1 MPEREATMDDL
12 KPEFVAADPYKSR
25 KWDELTAGSDI
36 EPAAVP
42 TLTLLVNWYA
52 ILDQCMRDISA
63 DDGTHVAY
71 VNDQGDVKAMPQ
83 IATMKQASAE
93 IRALNKQLFADGGDA
108 ALIRRDAKAMQRDN
122 PLERARRARELRLE
136 VRNGGKAQRKAA
148 T

>member
-1 MPEREATMDDL
+1 
-12 KPEFVAADPYKSR
+12 
-25 KWDELTAGSDI
+25 
-36 EPAAVP
+36 
-42 TLTLLVNWYA
+42 
-52 ILDQCMRDISA
+52 
-63 DDGTHVAY
+63 
-71 VNDQGDVKAMPQ
+71 
-83 IATMKQASAE
+83 MKQASAE

>member
-1 MPEREATMDDL
+1 MDDL

-42 TLTLLVNWYA
+42 TLTLLDNWYA

>member
-1 MPEREATMDDL
+1 MDDL
-12 KPEFVAADPYKSR
+12 KPEFIAADPYKSR

-83 IATMKQASAE
+83 IATMNRPAPRYGRST
-93 IRALNKQLFADGGDA
+93 N
-108 ALIRRDAKAMQRDN
+108 N
-122 PLERARRARELRLE
+122 CSPT
-136 VRNGGKAQRKAA
+136 AA
-148 T
+148 TPRSSAATPRPCSATTRSNAPGAHAN